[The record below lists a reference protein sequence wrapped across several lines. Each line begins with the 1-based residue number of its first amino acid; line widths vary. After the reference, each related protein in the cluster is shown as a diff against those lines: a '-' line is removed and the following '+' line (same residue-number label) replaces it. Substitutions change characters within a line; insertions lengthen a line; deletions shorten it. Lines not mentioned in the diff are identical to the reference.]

1 MQAMKPMIDG
11 LGPMMQQAQT
21 MMKGMGDGNG
31 GMESLMAMASKMGI
45 GEKKQ

>member
-1 MQAMKPMIDG
+1 
-11 LGPMMQQAQT
+11 
-21 MMKGMGDGNG
+21 MGDGNG